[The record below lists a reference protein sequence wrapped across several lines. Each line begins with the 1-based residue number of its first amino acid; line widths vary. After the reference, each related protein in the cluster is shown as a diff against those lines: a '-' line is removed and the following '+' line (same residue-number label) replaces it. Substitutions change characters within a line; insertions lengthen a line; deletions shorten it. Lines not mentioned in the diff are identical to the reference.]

1 MEIIMI
7 DTETTGLFGYP
18 DDVVVEIALSRVDLD
33 KGTVKPAYT
42 SIVGH
47 EVDDW
52 SQSMKHAWIFENTDL
67 TLRDVRNAPPIE
79 KVVGIVREIV
89 SGQMVTSY
97 NVAFD
102 IDLASANHEYL
113 ENVLDALCITE
124 DKAKGYLRHR
134 TGYIYPVDD
143 PVLLDNPIPRE
154 KLQEHG
160 IALPQS
166 FVRLD
171 AEVEALLMCL
181 SKEAIA

>member
-18 DDVVVEIALSRVDLD
+18 DDVVVEI
-33 KGTVKPAYT
+33 
-42 SIVGH
+42 
-47 EVDDW
+47 
-52 SQSMKHAWIFENTDL
+52 
-67 TLRDVRNAPPIE
+67 
-79 KVVGIVREIV
+79 
-89 SGQMVTSY
+89 
-97 NVAFD
+97 
-102 IDLASANHEYL
+102 
-113 ENVLDALCITE
+113 ALCITE